1 MGRERSTEVV
11 GWVTVKRKD
20 KGGLVQKKS
29 FPAPPPT
36 PVHSNFELS
45 WSNKQ
50 SQACTV
56 NSLIKKPTLQSITE
70 FVKQ

>member
-1 MGRERSTEVV
+1 MGRERSTD
-11 GWVTVKRKD
+11 GMSN
-20 KGGLVQKKS
+20 GQKEGQGRAGAKEILPS
-29 FPAPPPT
+29 PPT

-56 NSLIKKPTLQSITE
+56 TSPIKKPTLQSITE

>member
-1 MGRERSTEVV
+1 MGRERSTE
-11 GWVTVKRKD
+11 GMSN
-20 KGGLVQKKS
+20 GQKEGQGRAGAKEILPS
-29 FPAPPPT
+29 PSLPT
-36 PVHSNFELS
+36 PVHSNIELS